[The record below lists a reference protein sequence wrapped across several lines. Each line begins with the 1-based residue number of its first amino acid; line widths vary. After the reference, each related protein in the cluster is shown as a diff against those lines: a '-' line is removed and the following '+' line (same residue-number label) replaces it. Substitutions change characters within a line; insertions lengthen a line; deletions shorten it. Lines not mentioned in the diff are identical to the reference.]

1 MKKLTISL
9 VIMTALCL
17 SLTSCQD
24 KQAME
29 ELAKYKAQEA
39 KEAAN
44 IETVKQFYIHQDKFL
59 NVEDQKITLGLFAA
73 DSKHFGGSSEVSI
86 PMEEIT
92 PFLKMYYTA
101 FPDLTHHLNN
111 FIAKGDYV
119 AVQLKY
125 TGTQATEFMGI
136 PPSGKK
142 IECKAVHVFKLDA
155 GKITELHFVDDDL
168 AMFTQLGM
176 EMKASDKKN

>member
-1 MKKLTISL
+1 MKKLMNSL
-9 VIMTALCL
+9 VMLMVLCL
-17 SLTSCQD
+17 PVTSCQD
-24 KQAME
+24 KQAKE
-29 ELAKYKAQEA
+29 ELAKFKAQEA

-44 IETVKQFYIHQDKFL
+44 IETVKQFYIHLDKFM
-59 NVEDQKITLGLFAA
+59 NAEDQKITLASFTA
-73 DSKHFGGSSEVSI
+73 DSKRFGGSSEVS
-86 PMEEIT
+86 MSLEEMT

-101 FPDLTHHLNN
+101 FPDLTHHLNI
-111 FIAKGDYV
+111 FIANGDYV

-125 TGTQATEFMGI
+125 TGTQAAEFMGI

-168 AMFTQLGM
+168 TMFQQLGR
-176 EMKASDKKN
+176 ELK

>member
-1 MKKLTISL
+1 MKKLMNSL

-17 SLTSCQD
+17 SFSSCQD
-24 KQAME
+24 KQAKE
-29 ELAKYKAQEA
+29 ELAKFKSLEA

-44 IETVKQFYIHQDKFL
+44 IETVKQFYKHLDKFM
-59 NVEDQKITLGLFAA
+59 NEDDQKITLKSFSA
-73 DSKHFGGSSEVSI
+73 DSKRFGGSSEVSI
-86 PMEEIT
+86 SMDEIT

-125 TGTQATEFMGI
+125 TGTQAAEFMGI

-155 GKITELHFVDDDL
+155 GKIAELHFMDDDL
-168 AMFTQLGM
+168 TMFQQLGM
-176 EMKASDKKN
+176 EMKTKE

>member
-1 MKKLTISL
+1 LKKLTKSL
-9 VIMTALCL
+9 AIITVLCL
-17 SLTSCQD
+17 SITSCQD
-24 KQAME
+24 KQTKE
-29 ELAKYKAQEA
+29 ELAKYKTQEA

-44 IETVKQFYIHQDKFL
+44 IETVKQFYVHLDKFM
-59 NVEDQKITLGLFAA
+59 NEEDQKITLNLFAA
-73 DSKHFGGSSEVSI
+73 ESKRFGGSSGVSI
-86 PMEEIT
+86 PMEEMT

-111 FIAKGDYV
+111 FIANGDYV

-136 PPSGKK
+136 PSSGKK
-142 IECKAVHVFKLDA
+142 IECKGVHIFKLDA

-168 AMFTQLGM
+168 TMFTQLGM
-176 EMKASDKKN
+176 AMKIKE

>member
-9 VIMTALCL
+9 VIMTVLCL
-17 SLTSCQD
+17 SFTSCQD

-44 IETVKQFYIHQDKFL
+44 IEKVKQLYVHLDKFM
-59 NVEDQKITLGLFAA
+59 NEEDQKITLNSFAA
-73 DSKHFGGSSEVSI
+73 DSKRLGGSSEVSI
-86 PMEEIT
+86 SMDEFT

-101 FPDLTHHLNN
+101 FPDLTHHLDN

-125 TGTQATEFMGI
+125 TGTQAAEFMGI
-136 PPSGKK
+136 PSSGKK
-142 IECKAVHVFKLDA
+142 IECKGVHIYKLND
-155 GKITELHFVDDDL
+155 GKISELHFVDDDL
-168 AMFTQLGM
+168 TMFTQLGM
-176 EMKASDKKN
+176 EMKLKE